1 MCPRSAATVGA
12 GGSDSA
18 DDKLLLRIR
27 PGLGTVISP
36 AFLQAL
42 ARPATSKLLL
52 FVIDGL
58 GGAPVTPGGP
68 TELEAARTLSLDRF
82 AAEGVTGLSEPVGP
96 GITPG
101 SGPGHLA
108 LFGYDPIENQIGRGA
123 LSALGLGVELAPG
136 DIAIRLNFA
145 TLDSSGNV
153 ADRRAGRIPTD
164 LNRRLVQQLNTI
176 ELDGV
181 RATFLTESE
190 HRAVLILSGD
200 DLDADVRETDPQAAG
215 VPPINPDPLSS
226 PAQRTSRLLIE
237 LLQGV
242 RDRIGDETPA
252 NFVLMRGYAARPAL
266 RSLGDLY
273 GLRARCFASYPMY
286 KGLAS
291 AVGMSVADTGDT
303 LEGQFGALEHEWG
316 DFDYFFFHV
325 KKTDALGEDKDFA
338 GKLAYLE
345 VVDELLPRVRELAPN
360 VLVVTGDH
368 STPAA
373 LGAHSWHPVPLL
385 LWGDH
390 VVADAVTEFGE
401 RPCAQGALGTLPAR
415 SIMSLMLAHGER
427 LAKFGA

>member
-1 MCPRSAATVGA
+1 MLPIS
-12 GGSDSA
+12 
-18 DDKLLLRIR
+18 
-27 PGLGTVISP
+27 PGLGVLISP
-36 AFLQAL
+36 VFLQAL
-42 ARPATSKLLL
+42 ARPAASKLLL

-58 GGAPVTPGGP
+58 GGAPIAPGGP
-68 TELEAARTLSLDRF
+68 TELEAARTPWLDRF
-82 AAEGVTGLSEPVGP
+82 AAEGVTALSEPVGP
-96 GITPG
+96 GISPG

-123 LSALGLGVELAPG
+123 LSALGLGVELEPG
-136 DIAIRLNFA
+136 DIAVRLNFA

-153 ADRRAGRIPTD
+153 ADRRAGRISTD
-164 LNRRLVQQLNTI
+164 LNRRLVEQLNTI
-176 ELDGV
+176 ELEGVGV
-181 RATFLTESE
+181 RFLTESE

-200 DLDADVRETDPQAAG
+200 DLDPGVRETDPQATG
-215 VPPINPDPLSS
+215 VPPVDPEPLS
-226 PAQRTSRLLIE
+226 PRAGRTRRLLVE
-237 LLQGV
+237 LLREV
-242 RDRIGDETPA
+242 RDRIGGETPA

-266 RSLGDLY
+266 PSLGDLY

-286 KGLAS
+286 KGLA
-291 AVGMSVADTGDT
+291 AAAGMSAADTGDT
-303 LEGQFGALEHEWG
+303 LEGQFDALEREWG

-325 KKTDALGEDKDFA
+325 KKTDALGEDRDFA

-345 VVDELLPRVRELAPN
+345 VVDELLPRVRDLAPN

-373 LGAHSWHPVPLL
+373 LGVHSWHPVPLL